1 MKKRIGLFLTALA
14 LLILLGA
21 LPVSAASLR
30 NTISSKKSIACY
42 TKKSSGKVYGY
53 EYSTLKKKKGYI
65 ECAKD
70 QCYIQFFLGN
80 AVLVKYPIPGG
91 WKQAWFKRSDFTGYD
106 LNKLNKINYTAP
118 KKITTYRRSSGK
130 TYGYISKGDKCYV
143 LSASGSMTQVIYPVK
158 NGYKMAWVKTKDL
171 KKSTSSTKPSTTSSK
186 WQLPMKG
193 AKCSWR
199 NGGANMSWGAR
210 NSAKSG
216 SRQYHLALD
225 LKGSSS
231 NIYAAAAGTVAATGY
246 NSANGRY
253 VIIKHTVSGKTVYSF
268 YAHMKSITSGIK
280 KNKKVSKGQ
289 KIGVMGSTGSA
300 ASGAHLHFS
309 VVNKLSSNGGYYGYA
324 TKFSGNK
331 KTYGGKTFYNPLYI
345 IKNGKLP

>member
-1 MKKRIGLFLTALA
+1 MDLKETE
-14 LLILLGA
+14 
-21 LPVSAASLR
+21 
-30 NTISSKKSIACY
+30 ISSQQIFQGRILDLAVRTIKLPNGETATREVIKHKPASAVIAINDEQ
-42 TKKSSGKVYGY
+42 KM
-53 EYSTLKKKKGYI
+53 L
-65 ECAKD
+65 
-70 QCYIQFFLGN
+70 
-80 AVLVKYPIPGG
+80 LVKQWREPIKQITLEIPAGLVDSTDASPLDAMKRELNEEGGYRADYWEKVSEFYSSPGFCDE
-91 WKQAWFKRSDFTGYD
+91 KMYLFYCDTLTKLTDKR
-106 LNKLNKINYTAP
+106 
-118 KKITTYRRSSGK
+118 
-130 TYGYISKGDKCYV
+130 
-143 LSASGSMTQVIYPVK
+143 
-158 NGYKMAWVKTKDL
+158 
-171 KKSTSSTKPSTTSSK
+171 
-186 WQLPMKG
+186 
-193 AKCSWR
+193 
-199 NGGANMSWGAR
+199 
-210 NSAKSG
+210 
-216 SRQYHLALD
+216 ALD
-225 LKGSSS
+225 
-231 NIYAAAAGTVAATGY
+231 AATGY